1 MCCSVFVLFWTYNS
15 LVWWHRSLN
24 VNAILWI
31 MMCIVYLIK
40 FPVVIF
46 LVISMLETCCVIL
59 CVLFW
64 TSNSCGGDLF
74 WLSVC
79 WKHAFFGY
87 YLNVGNMCRLFL
99 WHRSLNVSLV
109 RISWS
114 AWFWNWWKFS
124 VVLAWFWNW
133 WKWNCF
139 VQLWSVGWANYLNFG
154 RNLTVS
160 LVCFVGHT

>member
-1 MCCSVFVLFWTYNS
+1 
-15 LVWWHRSLN
+15 
-24 VNAILWI
+24 

-87 YLNVGNMCRLFL
+87 YL
-99 WHRSLNVSLV
+99 
-109 RISWS
+109 
-114 AWFWNWWKFS
+114 
-124 VVLAWFWNW
+124 
-133 WKWNCF
+133 
-139 VQLWSVGWANYLNFG
+139 
-154 RNLTVS
+154 
-160 LVCFVGHT
+160 